1 MQLGQALEAYLV
13 HLHQTQTLSLH
24 TLRAYRYDLRSLE
37 SQMGTESNVADLTED
52 MILRDFQL
60 RRDSGCSIASLRR
73 RASAYRGL
81 CRWLVNR
88 GSLDTDPWTSLSL
101 KFKSPR
107 RLPRPLGQ
115 TELRTLLCSLT
126 KSAGVNHRSVN
137 LDRLPC
143 AHEGVTLVATAI
155 MVATGLRVGEVVSI
169 RVSDVDLEQGVI
181 RVLGKGQRERQV
193 YLTNEWI
200 IALVDALLSTREVL
214 AIRHDCL
221 LFNHR
226 GTPMST
232 STLRLRLARAA
243 ESAGVPERVT
253 PHMLRHSAATELI
266 ESGVDIRF
274 VQRLLGHASLTTTEL
289 YTHVADSSLRRV
301 VNEADVLGRALAR
314 ISP

>member
-1 MQLGQALEAYLV
+1 MQLGQALEAYLA
-13 HLHQTQTLSLH
+13 HLRQTHTLSLH
-24 TLRAYRYDLRSLE
+24 TLQAYRYDLQSLE
-37 SQMGTESNVADLTED
+37 TQMGADSNVTDLTSKA
-52 MILRDFQL
+52 ILHDFQL
-60 RRDSGCSIASLRR
+60 RRDSGCAIASLRR
-73 RASAYRGL
+73 RASTYRGF

-88 GSLDTDPWTSLSL
+88 GSLDTDPWASLSL
-101 KFKSPR
+101 RFKSPR

-115 TELRTLLCSLT
+115 KDVRNLLCSLT
-126 KSAGVNHRSVN
+126 ESAGVNRHSVN
-137 LDRLPC
+137 LDLLPYV
-143 AHEGVTLVATAI
+143 HEGVTLVATAI

-169 RVSDVDLEQGVI
+169 RVADVDVENGVI

-200 IALVDALLSTREVL
+200 SALVDALLSTREVL
-214 AIRHDCL
+214 AIHHEYL
-221 LFNHR
+221 LFNR
-226 GTPMST
+226 RCTPMST
-232 STLRLRLARAA
+232 STLRLRLSRAA

-301 VNEADVLGRALAR
+301 VNEADVLGRALTQ

>member
-1 MQLGQALEAYLV
+1 MQLGQALEAYLI

-24 TLRAYRYDLRSLE
+24 TLRAYRYDLQSLE
-37 SQMGTESNVADLTED
+37 TQVGAKSKVADLTAEV
-52 MILRDFQL
+52 ILRDFQL
-60 RRDSGCSIASLRR
+60 RRNSGCAIASLRR
-73 RASAYRGL
+73 RASTYRGL

-88 GSLDTDPWTSLSL
+88 GNLDSDPWESLSL

-107 RLPRPLGQ
+107 RLPRPLGR
-115 TELRTLLCSLT
+115 TELRNLLRSMS
-126 KSAGVNHRSVN
+126 KSAGVNQRSVN
-137 LDRLPC
+137 LDRLPY

-155 MVATGLRVGEVVSI
+155 MVATGLRVGEAVSI
-169 RVSDVDLEQGVI
+169 RVTDVDVERGVI

-200 IALVDALLSTREVL
+200 NALVAALLSTREVL
-214 AIRHDCL
+214 AINHDYL
-221 LFNHR
+221 LFNR
-226 GTPMST
+226 RSAPMST
-232 STLRLRLARAA
+232 SALRLRLADAA

-301 VNEADVLGRALAR
+301 VTEADVLGRALTR
-314 ISP
+314 SP